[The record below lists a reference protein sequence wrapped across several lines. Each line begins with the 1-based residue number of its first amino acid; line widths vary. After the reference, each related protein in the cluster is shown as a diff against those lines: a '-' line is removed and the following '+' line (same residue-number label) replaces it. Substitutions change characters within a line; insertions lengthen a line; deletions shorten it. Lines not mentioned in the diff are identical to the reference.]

1 MYYLFILYIAVQTKH
16 HKSCAVQKRLFYM
29 CQDGIPPLI
38 LKQLRLKTALGVL
51 KCVNL
56 QRVSK
61 LLPYETAA
69 ESAGKC
75 ASFDSSNISTS
86 LQMPI
91 LRTFA
96 CANLRLIRY
105 IYIVTI

>member
-1 MYYLFILYIAVQTKH
+1 
-16 HKSCAVQKRLFYM
+16 M
-29 CQDGIPPLI
+29 CQYGIASPL
-38 LKQLRLKTALGVL
+38 LKLLRLKAALGVL

-75 ASFDSSNISTS
+75 ASFGSSYISTS

-91 LRTFA
+91 LRTFT
-96 CANLRLIRY
+96 CAYLRLIRY
-105 IYIVTI
+105 IYIITI

>member
-1 MYYLFILYIAVQTKH
+1 MLFRKDFFH
-16 HKSCAVQKRLFYM
+16 M
-29 CQDGIPPLI
+29 CQDGIAPLL

-75 ASFDSSNISTS
+75 ASFGSSHISTS

-96 CANLRLIRY
+96 CKHLRLIRY

>member
-1 MYYLFILYIAVQTKH
+1 
-16 HKSCAVQKRLFYM
+16 M
-29 CQDGIPPLI
+29 CQDGIAPLL
-38 LKQLRLKTALGVL
+38 LKRLRLKAALGVL

-56 QRVSK
+56 QRLPK
-61 LLPYETAA
+61 CPPYETTA

-75 ASFDSSNISTS
+75 ASFGSSHISTS

-96 CANLRLIRY
+96 CKHLRLIRY